1 MVILLKFIIN
11 AHIPKVK
18 LKLRCSHTA
27 KVEEKKKS
35 EMDILNERKIELPS
49 DKRNINIAL

>member
-1 MVILLKFIIN
+1 MVILLKLIIN

-18 LKLRCSHTA
+18 LKFKCSHTA

-35 EMDILNERKIELPS
+35 EIDILNERKIELPS
-49 DKRNINIAL
+49 DK